1 MKHLLNQTSLAQ
13 QLNQRFT
20 VYATLTVLVFL
31 TAGFVFVVN
40 PKISEIRSFGVFNLQ
55 RTREQ
60 RGEVAESLR
69 LTRSILES
77 YNAVNMQD
85 SEKLQSVLPTSAD
98 LPAMFIQVEALAL
111 SAGLRLN
118 NVSFTT
124 VSAAHRD
131 TKTTA
136 TDVKETP
143 SGLQQMQVNF
153 TVSGGHGYASL
164 KNFLSTLESSV
175 RLLNVQSLT
184 YSPAQTGEEETYTI
198 TALSYY
204 KGS

>member
-1 MKHLLNQTSLAQ
+1 MKRLLNRTSIAQ

-20 VYATLTVLVFL
+20 IFATLTVLIFL
-31 TAGFVFVVN
+31 TVGFILVIN
-40 PKISEIRSFGVFNLQ
+40 PKISEIRSFGIFNLQ

-60 RGEVAESLR
+60 RDDVAESLR
-69 LTRSILES
+69 LTRSVVGS
-77 YNAVNMQD
+77 YNAINMQD

-111 SAGLRLN
+111 GAGLRLN

-124 VSAAHRD
+124 ASTVRSG
-131 TKTTA
+131 TKTTKV
-136 TDVKETP
+136 DEKEIP

-164 KNFLSTLESSV
+164 KNFLGTLESSV

-184 YSPAQTGEEETYTI
+184 YSPVQTGEEETYTI